1 MAFASLCHRRRAE
14 SVRICRRKMALNIK
28 NPEADELARQLAE
41 RTGRSITE
49 VVVNALRE
57 SLARETG
64 RVRSRSLGAELREI
78 GRRCSELPDLDRRS
92 PEEILGFD
100 EIGVPR

>member
-1 MAFASLCHRRRAE
+1 MS
-14 SVRICRRKMALNIK
+14 LNIK
-28 NPEADELARQLAE
+28 NPEADELARELAA

-49 VVVNALRE
+49 VVIWSLRE

-64 RVRSRSLGAELREI
+64 RARPGTLGDELREI
-78 GRRCSELPDLDRRS
+78 SRRCAALPDLDTRS

-100 EIGVPR
+100 EASVPS

>member
-1 MAFASLCHRRRAE
+1 MS
-14 SVRICRRKMALNIK
+14 LNIK

-49 VVVNALRE
+49 VVVGALRE
-57 SLARETG
+57 SLAREVG
-64 RVRSRSLGAELREI
+64 RTRPRSLGDELREI
-78 GRRCSELPDLDRRS
+78 GRRCAALPDQDRRS